1 MRDDDL
7 RDYALEHFGDEDAVL
22 IVDETGFLKKGNK
35 SVGVQ
40 RQYSGTAGRTQNC
53 QIGVFLCYASKKGA
67 AFIDR
72 APYLPKGWAKDLQR
86 RAEAGVPEEVGFATK
101 PELARRML

>member
-1 MRDDDL
+1 M
-7 RDYALEHFGDEDAVL
+7 
-22 IVDETGFLKKGNK
+22 
-35 SVGVQ
+35 
-40 RQYSGTAGRTQNC
+40 
-53 QIGVFLCYASKKGA
+53 CYASKKGA